1 MKTIIININSS
12 TCANFSGEVSYPVSL
27 FLSLNT
33 TSLISPLAA
42 RTISCNLCQCFQVR
56 EYPRSVARSTR
67 GTIQTALPVA
77 TTTTARSSGEHRSR
91 HRAGR
96 QHTEAPPGGLH
107 ALLDGEIAAQRH
119 DDNVSI
125 RECCEGCELIIII
138 FSFSIPPFQQHRFLW
153 CCAV

>member
-1 MKTIIININSS
+1 MVPPLWEYGEKVPCFYSTRGPTGSLLVNIESS
-12 TCANFSGEVSYPVSL
+12 TCANLSGESSYPVSL
-27 FLSLNT
+27 FLSLTT

-42 RTISCNLCQCFQVR
+42 RTISCNLSQCFQVR
-56 EYPRSVARSTR
+56 EYPGSVARSTR

-96 QHTEAPPGGLH
+96 QHTEAPPAGLH
-107 ALLDGEIAAQRH
+107 GLLDGEIAAQRH

-125 RECCEGCELIIII
+125 PEFCELN
-138 FSFSIPPFQQHRFLW
+138 
-153 CCAV
+153 